1 MSGHHHHHHHH
12 AAPAEHGGA
21 QALAM
26 RLSLG
31 ASFLMLG
38 GKTCAAWMTGS
49 DAILSDASESVVHMA
64 ATAFAAFSLWYAA
77 QPPDRQHP
85 YGHGKMAYFSAGF
98 EGALIGAAGVGIVII
113 AARSLVQGHQ
123 VQQLGW
129 GLAIT
134 GALGLVNL
142 ALGLYLVRT
151 GRQSHN
157 LVLEANGKHVL
168 SDMWTSLAVVVG
180 VALVWLTGLLWL
192 DSVVAIGAGLHI
204 LREGGALVRDSF
216 TGLME
221 RADEAQTRLFL
232 DALDRARREGLVVDY
247 HQLHH
252 RQVHHDIWLEVH
264 LLLPQGV
271 SLALAH
277 ERANQ
282 VEAYLRACLPEQA
295 LHITTHLEPEDHER
309 VHPGGHDLEADPL
322 HHRLAAPQ
330 EPRGESQA

>member
-1 MSGHHHHHHHH
+1 MSGHQHNHHHHQ
-12 AAPAEHGGA
+12 APSGEALRGS
-21 QALAM
+21 QQLAM

-31 ASFLMLG
+31 TSFLMLA
-38 GKTCAAWMTGS
+38 GKTSAAWMTGS
-49 DAILSDASESVVHMA
+49 DAILSDASESVVHLA
-64 ATAFAAFSLWYAA
+64 ATAFAAFSLWYAE

-98 EGALIGAAGVGIVII
+98 EGALIGAAGVGIVLI
-113 AARSLVQGHQ
+113 ALRSLLLGHQ

-134 GALGLVNL
+134 GGLGLVNL

-151 GRQSHN
+151 GRHNRN

-180 VALVWLTGLLWL
+180 VALVWATGLIWL

-204 LREGGALVRDSF
+204 LREGLALVRESF
-216 TGLME
+216 HGLME
-221 RADEAQTRLFL
+221 RANEEHTQLFL
-232 DALDRARREGLVVDY
+232 RALCQAREEGLVVDF

-252 RQVHHDIWLEVH
+252 REVHHDIWLEVH
-264 LLLPQGV
+264 LLMPRGI
-271 SLALAH
+271 SLAQAH

-282 VEAYLRACLPEQA
+282 VEERLRGSVEDRTLR
-295 LHITTHLEPEDHER
+295 ITTHLEPEDHEQ
-309 VHPGGHDLEADPL
+309 VHPGGHCQASDPL
-322 HHRLAAPQ
+322 AIP
-330 EPRGESQA
+330 EGGQAS